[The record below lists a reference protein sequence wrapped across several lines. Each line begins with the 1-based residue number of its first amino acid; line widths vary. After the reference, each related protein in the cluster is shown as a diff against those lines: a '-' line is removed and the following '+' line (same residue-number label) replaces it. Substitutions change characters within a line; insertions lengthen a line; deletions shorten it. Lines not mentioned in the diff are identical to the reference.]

1 MSEDIVGKKYGE
13 WTILGYAP
21 KVNRMKRVKCQCS
34 CGKICERYFK
44 HLKSGA
50 SKSCGHQNWKENCR
64 QIGKGNLKYTN
75 FNVADTRLY
84 STWKNM
90 KKRCYC
96 KNNERYKNYGA
107 RGIKICDEW
116 LNDFMSFYNWAI
128 NNGYK
133 ENLTI
138 DRINNDGNYEP
149 NNCRW
154 ATAKQQA
161 NNRRK
166 LKTSRYLTYKNK
178 SQTVTEWCKEYNINY
193 STLSCRI
200 NKLKWNDEKALK
212 DFIER
217 KKANG
222 NN

>member
-1 MSEDIVGKKYGE
+1 MSEDIIGKKYGE

-44 HLKSGA
+44 HLKNGA

-64 QIGKGNLKYTN
+64 QIGKRNLKYTN

-90 KKRCYC
+90 KRRCYD
-96 KNNERYKNYGA
+96 KSNTNFKYYGA
-107 RGIKICDEW
+107 RGIKVCKEW
-116 LNDFMSFYNWAI
+116 ENDFMNFYNWAI
-128 NNGYK
+128 SNGYQ

-138 DRINNDGNYEP
+138 DRINVNGNYEP

-154 ATAKQQA
+154 ATLTEQS
-161 NNRRK
+161 NNRRDNK
-166 LKTSRYLTYKNK
+166 NSKYLTYNGITKTV
-178 SQTVTEWCKEYNINY
+178 SQWCKEYNINY
-193 STLSCRI
+193 STLSCRV
-200 NKLKWNDEKALK
+200 NKLKWTHERALK

-217 KKANG
+217 KKIDG